1 MSSVTVIHDH
11 LAAIHQRAT
20 RMAAGERR
28 ELVLAAAAGVFGE
41 RGYVG
46 ATTDAVAKAAGV
58 SQPYVVRMFGTK
70 AALFQAVLE
79 RSLDKLIAS
88 FRQEI
93 AEAQL
98 PGRGGQGSED
108 LQMCIGRKYIEM
120 LTDRGLLL
128 SLMQA
133 FMLGADP
140 EIGPTARAGFLR
152 VYRLLRDEAGFTPEQ
167 ATEFLS
173 AGMMINTLVGLRMG
187 ADFDTDPE
195 IREMITATMPTKAQL
210 LRDLA
215 KRDLAQ
221 H

>member
-1 MSSVTVIHDH
+1 MSSVTI
-11 LAAIHQRAT
+11 AEAPAT
-20 RMAAGERR
+20 RMKAEERR
-28 ELVLAAAAGVFGE
+28 ELILAAAAAVFGE

-79 RSLDKLIAS
+79 RSLDRLIAE
-88 FRQEI
+88 FRIEI
-93 AEAQL
+93 AENAV
-98 PGRGGQGSED
+98 SDDD
-108 LQMCIGRKYIEM
+108 LRMCIGRRYVS
-120 LTDRGLLL
+120 LLADRGLLL

-152 VYRLLRDEAGFTPEQ
+152 VYRLLRDEAGFTPEE

-173 AGMMINTLVGLRMG
+173 GGMMINTLVGLRMG

-195 IREMITATMPTKAQL
+195 VREMLTAAMPTKAAL
-210 LRDLA
+210 LKDLA
-215 KRDLAQ
+215 RQ
-221 H
+221 

>member
-1 MSSVTVIHDH
+1 MSTMTANDVP
-11 LAAIHQRAT
+11 AT
-20 RMAAGERR
+20 RMRSEDRR
-28 ELVLAAAAGVFGE
+28 ELILAAAAGVFGE

-46 ATTDAVAKAAGV
+46 ATTDAVAKAAGI

-79 RSLDKLIAS
+79 RSLDRLIAE
-88 FRQEI
+88 FRAEI
-93 AEAQL
+93 AEHRATDDDL
-98 PGRGGQGSED
+98 P
-108 LQMCIGRKYIEM
+108 MCIGRRYVS
-120 LTDRGLLL
+120 LLADRGLLL

-140 EIGPTARAGFLR
+140 EIGPTAREGFLR

-167 ATEFLS
+167 ATDFLGG
-173 AGMMINTLVGLRMG
+173 GMLINTFVGLRMG

-195 IREMITATMPTKAQL
+195 VREMLTAAMPSKAPM

-215 KRDLAQ
+215 RE
-221 H
+221 

>member
-1 MSSVTVIHDH
+1 VTVTDRPQ
-11 LAAIHQRAT
+11 AEPQT

-46 ATTDAVAKAAGV
+46 ATTDAVAKASGV

-70 AALFQAVLE
+70 AALFQSVLD
-79 RSLDKLIAS
+79 RSLDRLIAA
-88 FRQEI
+88 FRDEI
-93 AEAQL
+93 AQNGE
-98 PGRGGQGSED
+98 GSDD
-108 LQMCIGRKYIEM
+108 LHMRIGRRYIE
-120 LTDRGLLL
+120 LLADRGLLL

-140 EIGPTARAGFLR
+140 EIGPTARNGFLR
-152 VYRLLRDEAGFTPEQ
+152 VYRLLRDEAKFSPEQ

-173 AGMMINTLVGLRMG
+173 GGMMINTLVGLRMG
-187 ADFDTDPE
+187 ADFDTDPDVH
-195 IREMITATMPTKAQL
+195 EMLTATMPTKAAM

-215 KRDLAQ
+215 NAIV
-221 H
+221 

>member
-1 MSSVTVIHDH
+1 MSSVTLTHD
-11 LAAIHQRAT
+11 AETQQPGT

-46 ATTDAVAKAAGV
+46 ATTDAVAKASGV

-79 RSLDKLIAS
+79 RSLDRLIAS
-88 FRQEI
+88 FREEI
-93 AEAQL
+93 AQNK
-98 PGRGGQGSED
+98 GSDED
-108 LQMCIGRKYIEM
+108 LHMCIGRRYVE
-120 LTDRGLLL
+120 LLADRGLLL

-152 VYRLLRDEAGFTPEQ
+152 VYRLLRDEAEFSPEEASQ
-167 ATEFLS
+167 FLS
-173 AGMMINTLVGLRMG
+173 GGMMINTLVGLRMG
-187 ADFDTDPE
+187 ADFDTDPDV
-195 IREMITATMPTKAQL
+195 REMLTATMPTKAAM

-215 KRDLAQ
+215 QD
-221 H
+221 

>member
-1 MSSVTVIHDH
+1 MSSVTLTQD
-11 LAAIHQRAT
+11 AERQPPAT

-46 ATTDAVAKAAGV
+46 ATTDAVAKASGV

-79 RSLDKLIAS
+79 RSLDRLIAS
-88 FRQEI
+88 FRDEI
-93 AEAQL
+93 AQNTN
-98 PGRGGQGSED
+98 SDED
-108 LQMCIGRKYIEM
+108 LHMCIGRRYIG
-120 LTDRGLLL
+120 LLSDRGLLL

-152 VYRLLRDEAGFTPEQ
+152 VYRLLRDEAGFTPEE

-173 AGMMINTLVGLRMG
+173 GGMMINTLVGLRMG

-195 IREMITATMPTKAQL
+195 VREMLTATMPTKAAM

-215 KRDLAQ
+215 RD
-221 H
+221 

>member
-1 MSSVTVIHDH
+1 MSSVT
-11 LAAIHQRAT
+11 AT
-20 RMAAGERR
+20 ASQKTGESTPRMRSEDRR
-28 ELVLAAAAGVFGE
+28 ELILAAAAVVFGE

-46 ATTDAVAKAAGV
+46 TTTDAVAKAAGI

-70 AALFQAVLE
+70 AALFQAVLD
-79 RSLDKLIAS
+79 RSLDKLILE

-93 AEAQL
+93 AEYDPA
-98 PGRGGQGSED
+98 RGE
-108 LQMCIGRKYIEM
+108 LHACIGRRYVE
-120 LTDRGLLL
+120 LLADRGLLL

-152 VYRLLRDEAGFTPEQ
+152 VYRLLRDEGRFSPEE

-173 AGMMINTLVGLRMG
+173 GGMMINTLVGLRMG

-195 IREMITATMPTKAQL
+195 VREMLTAAMPTKAAL

-215 KRDLAQ
+215 R